1 MERVGVGSI
10 CLAALV
16 LIATFPAAAQWREP
30 ERTLPARPSPCT
42 VGRVIDG
49 DTFQCTD
56 GRRIRVRG
64 VDTPEVGE
72 RGHREATREL
82 RRRVEGRTVTVT
94 PHHTNRG
101 RIVGDVT
108 VQGRN
113 VGREMDRR
121 GYSKPQGARR

>member
-1 MERVGVGSI
+1 MEHVGIRSLSAV
-10 CLAALV
+10 ALV
-16 LIATFPAAAQWREP
+16 LLAAFPAAAQWREP
-30 ERTLPARPSPCT
+30 ERTLPNQRSFCT
-42 VGRVIDG
+42 VARVIDG

-82 RRRVEGRTVTVT
+82 QRRVEGRTVTVT

-113 VGREMDRR
+113 VGREMDAR
-121 GYSKPQGARR
+121 GYSKRRGARR